1 MEQGFTFHFCQ
12 NQLVLPV
19 LFTLM
24 QLVRFSTQ
32 NQGSQCYLFLCKMNF
47 IRQLIKEQGCIL
59 KTFVRASVFFAVRFT
74 SSRSSPPVRNVTHL
88 RTFCFLKVIF
98 AFGDILPIS
107 SCPFAARFTLRTAL
121 NSHEE
126 CKNLQTFC
134 FKDHHYESFCLQRDS
149 LSRAT

>member
-1 MEQGFTFHFCQ
+1 MEQGFTFHFSQ

-19 LFTLM
+19 LFTLI
-24 QLVRFSTQ
+24 QLVRSSTQ
-32 NQGSQCYLFLCKMNF
+32 NQAFQCYLFLCKMNF

-74 SSRSSPPVRNVTHL
+74 SSRSSPPVRNATHL

-98 AFGDILPIS
+98 AFEEILPIS
-107 SCPFAARFTLRTAL
+107 SCPFAARFTLKTAL

-126 CKNLQTFC
+126 CNEFADLLF
-134 FKDHHYESFCLQRDS
+134 
-149 LSRAT
+149 